1 MPTLA
6 DASPKCLDLSLVL
19 ACYDEAVV
27 LENSV
32 RRIVRTLEATPWKWE
47 IIFVDD
53 VSRDDTRA
61 ILRKLLDER
70 KDERLRVIFHERNTG
85 RGGAVSDGFRAA
97 RGEVVGFIDVD
108 LEVGP
113 ETIVPCV
120 QAIRDGADVAMGK
133 RIFKFSLRGMWRYT
147 LSTGYARLARTLLPL
162 GKVTDSESGYKFF
175 RRETALALLDRVR
188 DLGWFWDTE
197 IMCQAVAR
205 NCRISEVPC
214 LYVRNHQ
221 KRSTVRGVRDSLV
234 YLGRL
239 STFRRRLR
247 AEARIRD
254 TNAFW
259 REHGQSFADHYTP
272 RMGLSRFVGRFLQ
285 RRADLLE
292 QWITLPPGQRA
303 LDAGCGHGLHL
314 AKLAKQGARITGLDI
329 SPAML
334 ARARLALDQAGCA
347 DAELLCADVNSR
359 EFQSE
364 TFDLVLA
371 IGMLDYLPDW
381 NRVLLRLASW
391 TRIGGRIVFTVP
403 KRPSPFWFLRSGPGL
418 ALRRGL
424 FNLPPILVAA
434 TRAELERAT
443 RDAGLRIEEVV
454 VCQATMWAVK
464 ASKP

>member
-1 MPTLA
+1 
-6 DASPKCLDLSLVL
+6 
-19 ACYDEAVV
+19 
-27 LENSV
+27 
-32 RRIVRTLEATPWKWE
+32 
-47 IIFVDD
+47 
-53 VSRDDTRA
+53 
-61 ILRKLLDER
+61 
-70 KDERLRVIFHERNTG
+70 
-85 RGGAVSDGFRAA
+85 
-97 RGEVVGFIDVD
+97 
-108 LEVGP
+108 
-113 ETIVPCV
+113 
-120 QAIRDGADVAMGK
+120 
-133 RIFKFSLRGMWRYT
+133 
-147 LSTGYARLARTLLPL
+147 
-162 GKVTDSESGYKFF
+162 
-175 RRETALALLDRVR
+175 
-188 DLGWFWDTE
+188 
-197 IMCQAVAR
+197 
-205 NCRISEVPC
+205 
-214 LYVRNHQ
+214 
-221 KRSTVRGVRDSLV
+221 
-234 YLGRL
+234 
-239 STFRRRLR
+239 
-247 AEARIRD
+247 
-254 TNAFW
+254 
-259 REHGQSFADHYTP
+259 
-272 RMGLSRFVGRFLQ
+272 MGLSRFVGRFLQ

-334 ARARLALDQAGCA
+334 SRARLALDQAGFP

-381 NRVLLRLASW
+381 NRVLRRLASW

-424 FNLPPILVAA
+424 FNLPPILVTA